1 MSATNIPEA
10 MPAPAHQPPAP
21 RRGFGSMR
29 SMVIS
34 LVVIMVAVLAWVL
47 MVPRVRDINQPAV
60 DVTSVAAAVRQESGW
75 AISQPQLP
83 AGWKATS
90 VRFDAVADPVKTWH
104 AGYLSPDGHYVSMD
118 QTAVAGATSRW
129 ISGRISHGQADG
141 ILSAAGMT
149 WQKFSSEGVVQR
161 SLVSSARV
169 SKGSGG
175 HEVTTVLSGTAPYA
189 QLVQFAEAMKPVPV
203 S

>member
-1 MSATNIPEA
+1 
-10 MPAPAHQPPAP
+10 MPAPGQQPPAP
-21 RRGFGSMR
+21 RRGFGGLR

-34 LVVIMVAVLAWVL
+34 LALIMAAVLAWVL

-60 DVTSVAAAVRQESGW
+60 DVTSVAVQVRQESGW

-129 ISGRISHGQADG
+129 ILGRISHGQADG
-141 ILSAAGMT
+141 LLSAAGIT
-149 WQKFSSEGVVQR
+149 WQKFGSEGVVQR
-161 SLVSSARV
+161 SIVSMPRV
-169 SKGSGG
+169 TKGSGN

-189 QLVQFAEAMKPVPV
+189 QLEQFAKALKPVPA